1 MEFNGNYFALYL
13 SVGLIV
19 TGVIL
24 LIAEQ
29 IWYSERKPRV
39 GNRGADKED

>member
-1 MEFNGNYFALYL
+1 MELNGNDFALYL
-13 SVGLIV
+13 SVGLIG
-19 TGVIL
+19 TGVFL

-29 IWYSERKPRV
+29 IWYVERKPRV